1 MHRLKPIRRVPR
13 RGLSRGSRRIGD
25 MAFCALLAFAAGL
38 IIGQFAP
45 SLLTAAA
52 VMLAPATPVQ
62 ASLAPAIARR
72 SLALA
77 GG

>member
-1 MHRLKPIRRVPR
+1 MRRA
-13 RGLSRGSRRIGD
+13 GD

-38 IIGQFAP
+38 TIGQLAP
-45 SLLTAAA
+45 NLLPAAA

-62 ASLAPAIARR
+62 ASVAPAIARR

-77 GG
+77 RG